1 MLTMTTP
8 SKLSTS
14 TPLALLLGLGLAL
27 GACGDDMEDGGLGR
41 IVEVDTLV
49 QPNTFT
55 AGGSAQV
62 ACAARNASGDIIT
75 DVAFTLIV
83 EPPGAA
89 TISGMSVATNQ
100 AGDFTVACHHVG
112 ATMTDP
118 TPAPVA
124 VSPGPATQTVLTVE
138 PSTIAAGAEA
148 QIACFVADA
157 HGNPTGE
164 PSFVAS
170 SPAGVTVSGAVA
182 TATQVGAYELLC
194 DTNAVPAEARATAT
208 LTVTPGPL
216 DRLGLVFLPEAR
228 SFALGQVVRVEGV
241 GLDAH
246 GNVVEEGLTVTG
258 LTVEPGGHHT
268 VLGDA
273 LDRMRFD
280 LEGVYTVTGHATVN
294 AALTASA
301 DVRIDQTRPVL
312 TLTSPERGEVH
323 DVATTVTV
331 AGTVTDNLGELE
343 SLTVNGEPVTIAPTG
358 AFSVDLPLRYG
369 LNLIEVVATD
379 PGGHTATATRA
390 TEKSTEFFPMLERTL
405 ATDGVDNAAVLVMTQ
420 ELVDDGDRD
429 EPEMDDLATLF
440 KVIVDNID
448 VSQFV
453 PNPLTTFNC
462 IGGSCTLAFSGI
474 SYSASQL
481 ALTLQHGRIH
491 MHVGFD
497 DFAATITLF
506 APCSFCSSDP
516 QPLPGSATASRVT
529 LDTDIVV
536 SVVNGE
542 IVASAENTVAEF
554 SDFGVNLNDPTGL
567 LQGIVDG
574 AVTWIEQPLITGLEQ
589 LIEGLVEE
597 QVGDALGGL
606 FDALNVSQAFE
617 IPSPVGEDQPGNTVH
632 LDLAPQG
639 IDISPERLQLRLDG
653 IAFAD
658 TPVRPFPSLG
668 SIGHGGCATYTSL
681 TFPPPSPMIVGL
693 HDSFINQLLFAVWE
707 GGTLSLDLG
716 PGEADGLISGF
727 PIADL
732 ELSVQARLPPVFNSC
747 PDPSKQGE
755 GTARSQLQ
763 LGDLYVDAKFN
774 LGGPVH
780 LVLWIQAEAA
790 VDVAFGLNEEG
801 GAQVALV
808 LGDIEPLILEIVTN
822 EGFFAGD
829 DAAVVALLKDTLLP
843 ELLGTVGESARFD
856 LPAIDLGA
864 LTGAVPE
871 GTVINLDVEGVGR
884 DNAYLT
890 VHGKLK

>member
-1 MLTMTTP
+1 MRTMNTLTTT
-8 SKLSTS
+8 
-14 TPLALLLGLGLAL
+14 LALTLGLLLA
-27 GACGDDMEDGGLGR
+27 ACGDDSEQGGVDR
-41 IVEVDTLV
+41 IVDVDTLV

-62 ACAARNASGDIIT
+62 ACAARNAGGEIIT
-75 DVAFTLIV
+75 DAAFTLIV

-89 TISGMSVATNQ
+89 TVSGMTVASTV

-124 VSPGPATQTVLTVE
+124 VSPGPPTRTVLTVE

-148 QIACFVADA
+148 QVSCFVADD
-157 HGNPTGE
+157 HGNPTGQ

-170 SPAGVTVSGAVA
+170 SPAGVTVTAGVA
-182 TATQVGAYELLC
+182 TGTTVGTYELLC

-208 LTVTPGPL
+208 LTITPGPL
-216 DRLGLVFLPEAR
+216 DRLGLVFLPEGRAY
-228 SFALGQVVRVEGV
+228 ALDQVVRVEGV

-246 GNVVEEGLTVTG
+246 GNVVEEGLVVTG

-280 LEGVYTVTGHATVN
+280 LEGVYTVSGHAVAN

-323 DVATTVTV
+323 DTATTVTV

-343 SLTVNGEPVTIAPTG
+343 SLTINGEPVAIAPTGG

-379 PGGHTATATRA
+379 PGGHVATATRA
-390 TEKSTEFFPMLERTL
+390 TEKSTEFFAMLERTL

-420 ELVDDGDRD
+420 ELIDDGDRD

-440 KVIVDNID
+440 KVLVDNLD

-453 PNPLTTFNC
+453 PNPLTTFSC
-462 IGGSCTLAFSGI
+462 IGGSCSLEFSGI
-474 SYSASQL
+474 NYSASQL

-491 MHVGFD
+491 MHIGFD

-506 APCSFCSSDP
+506 APCSFCSTDP
-516 QPLPGSATASRVT
+516 QPLPGSAVASRVT

-554 SDFGVNLNDPTGL
+554 TGFGVNLNDPTGL

-574 AVTWIEQPLITGLEQ
+574 AVTWIEQPLIAGLEQ
-589 LIEGLVEE
+589 LIEGLVDE
-597 QVGDALGGL
+597 QVGGALGGL
-606 FDALNVSQAFE
+606 FGALNVSQAFE

-653 IAFAD
+653 VAYAD
-658 TPVRPFPSLG
+658 TPVRPFSSLG

-732 ELSVQARLPPVFNSC
+732 ELSVQARLPPVYNSC

-755 GTARSQLQ
+755 GEARSQLQ

-780 LVLWIQAEAA
+780 LALWIQAEAA
-790 VDVAFGLNEEG
+790 VEIAFGFNEEG

-808 LGDIEPLILEIVTN
+808 LGDIEPLILEIITN

-829 DAAVVALLKDTLLP
+829 DAAVVSLLKDTLLP

-864 LTGAVPE
+864 ISDAVPE